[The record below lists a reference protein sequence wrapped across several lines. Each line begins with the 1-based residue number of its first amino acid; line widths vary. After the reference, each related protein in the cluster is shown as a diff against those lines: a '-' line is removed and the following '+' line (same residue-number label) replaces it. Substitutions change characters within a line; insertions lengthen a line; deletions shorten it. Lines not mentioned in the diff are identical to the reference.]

1 MLIESA
7 ADFTRT
13 FTVRIDDELYY
24 AITAL
29 SQTKQKSRSVIAR
42 ALLGSVG
49 MSQANE
55 RMWRMPGHLEAMK
68 GAVSC
73 DKRGGAAHTH

>member
-24 AITAL
+24 ALTAL

-42 ALLGSVG
+42 DFLVDGV
-49 MSQANE
+49 MRE
-55 RMWRMPGHLEAMK
+55 RKMK
-68 GAVSC
+68 THIFTPTN
-73 DKRGGAAHTH
+73 AAH